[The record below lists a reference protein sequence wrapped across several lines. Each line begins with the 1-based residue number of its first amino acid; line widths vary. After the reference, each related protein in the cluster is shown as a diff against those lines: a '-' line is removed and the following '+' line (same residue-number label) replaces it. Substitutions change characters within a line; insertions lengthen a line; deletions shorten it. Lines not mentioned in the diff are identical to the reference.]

1 MTVDAG
7 SESFVPAH
15 NGATGGASDGRSI
28 LARLDVA
35 LGSLVEMLAAGLVA
49 AEIVILFGG
58 VASRYVFDRPLI
70 WSDELASTLF
80 LWLAML
86 GAVIAFRLALPAVA
100 LPFLIRTAVVE
111 GVATATEVSTIG
123 IA

>member
-15 NGATGGASDGRSI
+15 NGATGGSSDGRSI

-58 VASRYVFDRPLI
+58 VVSRYVLDRK
-70 WSDELASTLF
+70 ST
-80 LWLAML
+80 
-86 GAVIAFRLALPAVA
+86 RLNSSHRP
-100 LPFLIRTAVVE
+100 
-111 GVATATEVSTIG
+111 
-123 IA
+123 